1 MQSAATVW
9 QTTLGELEV
18 TLSKANFTTWFR
30 STRIISSVDGLVTI
44 GVPHTFAKEWL
55 QSKYHKEIMAS
66 LKQFYPDIQ
75 RIEYLVATGAQVK
88 PEPAATN
95 TATTAPPPAGGL
107 SSTPSFQ
114 PDSAQQRSNSGNP
127 SNTLNERY
135 TFDTFVVGNSNRLA
149 HAAAL
154 AIVKKPGHMQ
164 YNPLYIYGG
173 VGLGK
178 THLLHAIGND
188 IQKQFPKKV
197 IIYASCERFVTEF
210 VQSLQSKQLDSFKK
224 RYRNADVL
232 LIDDIQFLAGK
243 DGMQEE
249 FFHTFNT
256 LHQTNRQIVMT
267 SDKRPRS
274 IPQLEPRLTSRFG
287 WGMVTDMQT
296 PDLETR
302 QAILQHK
309 CEDKSFPLDREI
321 IEYIAQHVQSNIREL
336 EGALNAIATH
346 CELYNVQP
354 SLTLIERVL
363 EQTGLDHRVT
373 HVTIESICQTI
384 ADYFTLDMADL
395 LGKRRN
401 KELVYPR
408 QIAMY
413 LIRAEL
419 QFSFPKI
426 GKALGGKDH
435 TTVMHG
441 VDKMT
446 KELVRD
452 ETLQRDIALIKER
465 LYVSG

>member
-1 MQSAATVW
+1 MHSAVKVW

-30 STRIISSVDGLVTI
+30 NTRIISSADGLVTI
-44 GVPHTFAKEWL
+44 GVPNTFAKEWL
-55 QSKYHKEIMAS
+55 RNKYHKEILTS
-66 LKQFYPDIQ
+66 LKQFYPDLL
-75 RIEYLVATGAQVK
+75 RVEYLVAAGTQK
-88 PEPAATN
+88 PEPEATN
-95 TATTAPPPAGGL
+95 TPSSAPVATQQSQPEPRRETN
-107 SSTPSFQ
+107 SSGSH
-114 PDSAQQRSNSGNP
+114 SLNS
-127 SNTLNERY
+127 SY
-135 TFDTFVVGNSNRLA
+135 TFDTFVVGSSNRLA

-154 AIVKKPGHMQ
+154 AIVKKPGHAQ

-178 THLLHAIGND
+178 THLLHAVGNEV
-188 IQKQFPKKV
+188 QKNFPKKV
-197 IIYASCERFVTEF
+197 VMYASCERFTSEF
-210 VQSLQSKQLDSFKK
+210 VQAMQSKQIDSFKK
-224 RYRNADVL
+224 RYRNADLL

-243 DGMQEE
+243 EGTQEE

-256 LHQTNRQIVMT
+256 LHQTNRQIIMT

-274 IPQLEPRLTSRFG
+274 IPQLEPRLSSRFG

-309 CEDKSFPLDREI
+309 CEERGFPLDREVV
-321 IEYIAQHVQSNIREL
+321 EYMAQHIQSNIREL
-336 EGALNAIATH
+336 EGALNAISTH

-354 SLTLIERVL
+354 SLKLIERVL
-363 EQTGLDHRVT
+363 EQTGLDRRVT

-384 ADYFTLDMADL
+384 ADFFTLEMADL

-413 LIRAEL
+413 LIRVEL

-441 VDKMT
+441 VDKIT

-452 ETLQRDIALIKER
+452 DTLQRDIALIKER

>member
-1 MQSAATVW
+1 MQSATKVW

-30 STRIISSVDGLVTI
+30 NTRIISVADGLVTI

-55 QSKYHKEIMAS
+55 QSKYHKEIIAS

-75 RIEYLVATGAQVK
+75 RVEYLVNTAAPRPDMSEPTPSAAPVATGAVSV
-88 PEPAATN
+88 PAHQGTE
-95 TATTAPPPAGGL
+95 
-107 SSTPSFQ
+107 
-114 PDSAQQRSNSGNP
+114 QRSASTTS

-135 TFDTFVVGNSNRLA
+135 TFDTFVVGSSNRLA
-149 HAAAL
+149 HAAGL
-154 AIVKKPGHMQ
+154 AIVKKPGNIQ

-178 THLLHAIGND
+178 THLLHAIGNA
-188 IQKQFPKKV
+188 ILKQSPKKT
-197 IIYASCERFVTEF
+197 ILYASCERFTSEF
-210 VQSLQSKQLDSFKK
+210 VQAMQSKQIDSFKK

-243 DGMQEE
+243 EGTQEE

-256 LHQTNRQIVMT
+256 LHQTNRQIIMT

-296 PDLETR
+296 PDFETR
-302 QAILQHK
+302 QAILLHK
-309 CEDKSFPLDREI
+309 CDEKAFPLDREI
-321 IEYIAQHVQSNIREL
+321 IEYVAQHVQSNIREL

-354 SLTLIERVL
+354 SLKLIERVL
-363 EQTGLDHRVT
+363 EQTGMDRRVT
-373 HVTIESICQTI
+373 HITVESICQTI
-384 ADYFTLDMADL
+384 ADFFTLELNDL

-413 LIRAEL
+413 LIRTEL

-441 VDKMT
+441 VEKIT
-446 KELVRD
+446 KELTHD
-452 ETLQRDIALIKER
+452 DTLQRDIALLKER

>member
-1 MQSAATVW
+1 MQSATQVW

-30 STRIISSVDGLVTI
+30 NTRIISAADGLVTI
-44 GVPHTFAKEWL
+44 GVPNTFAKEWL
-55 QSKYHKEIMAS
+55 QTKYHKEIVAS
-66 LKQFYPDIQ
+66 LKQFYPDLQ
-75 RIEYLVATGAQVK
+75 RVEYLVATGTAK
-88 PEPAATN
+88 PEPEAAASPASGQ
-95 TATTAPPPAGGL
+95 TASPFAT
-107 SSTPSFQ
+107 
-114 PDSAQQRSNSGNP
+114 SAKGSGNAR
-127 SNTLNERY
+127 SATAASGGSQTLNERY
-135 TFDTFVVGNSNRLA
+135 TFDTFVVGTSNRLA

-154 AIVKKPGHMQ
+154 AIVKKPGNMQ

-178 THLLHAIGND
+178 THLLHAIGNEV
-188 IQKQFPKKV
+188 QRQFPKKV
-197 IIYASCERFVTEF
+197 IIYAPCERFVTEF

-274 IPQLEPRLTSRFG
+274 IPQLEPRLSSRFG

-296 PDLETR
+296 PDVETR

-309 CEDKSFPLDREI
+309 CEDKGFPLDRET
-321 IEYIAQHVQSNIREL
+321 IEYVAQHVQSNIREL

-354 SLTLIERVL
+354 SLKLIERVL
-363 EQTGLDHRVT
+363 EQTGLDRRVT
-373 HVTIESICQTI
+373 HVTVENICQTI
-384 ADYFTLDMADL
+384 ADYFTLDMAEL

-413 LIRAEL
+413 LIREEL
-419 QFSFPKI
+419 EFSFPKI

-441 VDKMT
+441 VDKIN
-446 KELVRD
+446 KELSRD
-452 ETLQRDIALIKER
+452 ETLQRDVALIKER
-465 LYVSG
+465 LYVAG

>member
-1 MQSAATVW
+1 MQSATKVW

-30 STRIISSVDGLVTI
+30 NTRIMSVVDGLVTI

-55 QSKYHKEIMAS
+55 QSKYHKEIIAS

-75 RIEYLVATGAQVK
+75 RVEYLIAPTGQRPDLSVPTPSAAPTSSTVAD
-88 PEPAATN
+88 
-95 TATTAPPPAGGL
+95 TATP
-107 SSTPSFQ
+107 SSAA
-114 PDSAQQRSNSGNP
+114 DQRPTSTT

-135 TFDTFVVGNSNRLA
+135 TFDTFVVGSSNRLA
-149 HAAAL
+149 HAAGL
-154 AIVKKPGHMQ
+154 AIVKKPGNIQ

-178 THLLHAIGND
+178 THLLHAIGNA
-188 IQKQFPKKV
+188 IQKQSPKKT
-197 IIYASCERFVTEF
+197 ILYASCERFTSEF
-210 VQSLQSKQLDSFKK
+210 VQAMQSKQIDSFKK

-243 DGMQEE
+243 EGTQEE

-256 LHQTNRQIVMT
+256 LHQTNRQIIMT

-274 IPQLEPRLTSRFG
+274 IPQLEPRLSSRFG

-296 PDLETR
+296 PDFETR
-302 QAILQHK
+302 QAILLHK
-309 CEDKSFPLDREI
+309 CDEKSFPLDREI
-321 IEYIAQHVQSNIREL
+321 IEYVAQHVQSNIREL

-354 SLTLIERVL
+354 SLKLIERVL
-363 EQTGLDHRVT
+363 EQTGMDRRVT
-373 HVTIESICQTI
+373 HVTVESICQTI
-384 ADYFTLDMADL
+384 ADFFTLDLNDL

-413 LIRAEL
+413 LIRTEL
-419 QFSFPKI
+419 QFSYPKI

-441 VDKMT
+441 VEKIT
-446 KELVRD
+446 KELSHD
-452 ETLQRDIALIKER
+452 DTLQRDIALLKER

>member
-1 MQSAATVW
+1 MQSATQVW

-30 STRIISSVDGLVTI
+30 NTRIISAADGLVTI
-44 GVPHTFAKEWL
+44 GVPNTFAKEWL
-55 QSKYHKEIMAS
+55 QTKYHKEIVAS
-66 LKQFYPDIQ
+66 LKQFYPDLQ
-75 RIEYLVATGAQVK
+75 RVEYLVATGTAK
-88 PEPAATN
+88 PEPEAAASPAASQ
-95 TATTAPPPAGGL
+95 TASPFAT
-107 SSTPSFQ
+107 
-114 PDSAQQRSNSGNP
+114 SAKSSGNTR
-127 SNTLNERY
+127 SATAASGGSQTLNERY
-135 TFDTFVVGNSNRLA
+135 TFDTFVVGTSNRLA

-154 AIVKKPGHMQ
+154 AIVKKPGNMQ

-178 THLLHAIGND
+178 THLLHAIGNEV
-188 IQKQFPKKV
+188 QRQFPKKV
-197 IIYASCERFVTEF
+197 IIYAPCERFVTEF

-274 IPQLEPRLTSRFG
+274 IPQLEPRLSSRFG

-296 PDLETR
+296 PDVETR

-309 CEDKSFPLDREI
+309 CEDKGFPLDRET
-321 IEYIAQHVQSNIREL
+321 IEYVAQHVQSNIREL

-354 SLTLIERVL
+354 SLKLIERVL
-363 EQTGLDHRVT
+363 EQTGLDRRVT
-373 HVTIESICQTI
+373 HVTVENICQTI
-384 ADYFTLDMADL
+384 ADYFTLDMAEL

-413 LIRAEL
+413 LIREEL
-419 QFSFPKI
+419 EFSFPKI

-441 VDKMT
+441 VDKIN
-446 KELVRD
+446 KELSRD
-452 ETLQRDIALIKER
+452 ETLQRDVALIKER
-465 LYVSG
+465 LYVAG

>member
-1 MQSAATVW
+1 MQSATTVW

-30 STRIISSVDGLVTI
+30 NTRIISVADGLVTL

-55 QSKYHKEIMAS
+55 QSKYHKEIIAS
-66 LKQFYPDIQ
+66 LKQYYPDIQ
-75 RIEYLVATGAQVK
+75 RVEYLVATSTQRPDMSEPTPATA
-88 PEPAATN
+88 PAAPTSSAATASSSETQRTN
-95 TATTAPPPAGGL
+95 T
-107 SSTPSFQ
+107 S
-114 PDSAQQRSNSGNP
+114 

-135 TFDTFVVGNSNRLA
+135 TFDTFIVGNSNRLA

-154 AIVKKPGHMQ
+154 AIVKKPGNIQ
-164 YNPLYIYGG
+164 YNPLYVYGG

-178 THLLHAIGND
+178 THLLHAIGNE
-188 IQKQFPKKV
+188 IQKKFPKKTLL
-197 IIYASCERFVTEF
+197 YASCERFTSEF
-210 VQSLQSKQLDSFKK
+210 VQAMQSKQIDSFKK

-243 DGMQEE
+243 EGTQEE

-256 LHQTNRQIVMT
+256 LHQTNRQIIMT

-274 IPQLEPRLTSRFG
+274 IPQLEPRLSSRFG

-296 PDLETR
+296 PDFETR
-302 QAILQHK
+302 QAILLHK
-309 CEDKSFPLDREI
+309 CEEKSFPLDQEV
-321 IEYIAQHVQSNIREL
+321 IEYMAQHVQSNIREL

-354 SLTLIERVL
+354 SLKLIERVL
-363 EQTGLDHRVT
+363 EQTGMDRRVT
-373 HVTIESICQTI
+373 HVTVESISQTI
-384 ADYFTLDMADL
+384 ADFFTLELVDL

-413 LIRAEL
+413 LIRTEL
-419 QFSFPKI
+419 QFSYPKI

-441 VDKMT
+441 VEKIT
-446 KELVRD
+446 KELVHD
-452 ETLQRDIALIKER
+452 DTLQRDIALIKER
-465 LYVSG
+465 LYVAG

>member
-1 MQSAATVW
+1 MQSATTVW

-30 STRIISSVDGLVTI
+30 NTRIISVADGLVTL

-55 QSKYHKEIMAS
+55 QSKYHKEIIAS
-66 LKQFYPDIQ
+66 LKQYYPDIQ
-75 RIEYLVATGAQVK
+75 RVEYLVATSTQRPDMSEPTPATA
-88 PEPAATN
+88 PAAPTSSAATASSSETQRTN
-95 TATTAPPPAGGL
+95 T
-107 SSTPSFQ
+107 S
-114 PDSAQQRSNSGNP
+114 

-135 TFDTFVVGNSNRLA
+135 TFDTFIVGNSNRLA

-154 AIVKKPGHMQ
+154 AIVKKPGNIQ
-164 YNPLYIYGG
+164 YNPLYVYGG

-178 THLLHAIGND
+178 THLLHAIGNE
-188 IQKQFPKKV
+188 IQKQFPKKT
-197 IIYASCERFVTEF
+197 ILYASCERFTSEF
-210 VQSLQSKQLDSFKK
+210 VQAMQSKQIDSFKK

-243 DGMQEE
+243 EGTQEE

-256 LHQTNRQIVMT
+256 LHQTNRQIIMT

-274 IPQLEPRLTSRFG
+274 IPQLEPRLSSRFG

-296 PDLETR
+296 PDFETR
-302 QAILQHK
+302 QAILLHK
-309 CEDKSFPLDREI
+309 CEEKSFPLDQEV
-321 IEYIAQHVQSNIREL
+321 IEYMAQHVQSNIREL

-354 SLTLIERVL
+354 SLKLIERVL
-363 EQTGLDHRVT
+363 EQTGMDRRVT
-373 HVTIESICQTI
+373 HVTVESISQTI
-384 ADYFTLDMADL
+384 ADFFTLELVDL

-413 LIRAEL
+413 LIRTEL
-419 QFSFPKI
+419 QFSYPKI

-441 VDKMT
+441 VEKIT
-446 KELVRD
+446 KELVHD
-452 ETLQRDIALIKER
+452 DTLQRDIALIKER
-465 LYVSG
+465 LYVAG